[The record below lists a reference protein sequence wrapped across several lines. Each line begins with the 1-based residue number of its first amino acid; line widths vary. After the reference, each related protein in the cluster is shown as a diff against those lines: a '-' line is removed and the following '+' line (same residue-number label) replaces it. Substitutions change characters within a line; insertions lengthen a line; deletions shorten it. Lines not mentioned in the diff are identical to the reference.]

1 MASPHSFHERAGP
14 VSDTG
19 RSLSSASAPRP
30 PPFRPRP
37 RPFRLRPFRPPALSA
52 SGPAPP
58 FRTPLPPSAYAVC
71 SLAVSFDSMVKMAS

>member
-19 RSLSSASAPRP
+19 RSLSST
-30 PPFRPRP
+30 
-37 RPFRLRPFRPPALSA
+37 
-52 SGPAPP
+52 SGPAPA
-58 FRTPLPPSAYAVC
+58 PPSTYAFC